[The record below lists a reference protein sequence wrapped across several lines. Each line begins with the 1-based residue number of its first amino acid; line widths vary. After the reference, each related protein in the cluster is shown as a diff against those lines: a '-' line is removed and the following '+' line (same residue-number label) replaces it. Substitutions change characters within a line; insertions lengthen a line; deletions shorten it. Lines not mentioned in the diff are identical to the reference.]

1 MYRMSVL
8 INPFQGPK
16 FASLVIGIVSVI
28 RKFTVIFFW
37 LQVSF
42 DLATLYF
49 YQEKFQQAM
58 KLFESCKNAQVFNLS
73 TIIHIQGSI
82 IFKCKGIVPLKYC
95 G

>member
-1 MYRMSVL
+1 MNRMSVL
-8 INPFQGPK
+8 INLFQGPK

-28 RKFTVIFFW
+28 RKFTVIFFL

-49 YQEKFQQAM
+49 YQEKFQQAV

-73 TIIHIQGSI
+73 TI
-82 IFKCKGIVPLKYC
+82 K
-95 G
+95 

>member
-1 MYRMSVL
+1 MNRMSVL

-16 FASLVIGIVSVI
+16 FASLVTGIVSVI
-28 RKFTVIFFW
+28 RKFAVIFFW

-73 TIIHIQGSI
+73 TIE
-82 IFKCKGIVPLKYC
+82 
-95 G
+95 